1 MKFPIVKNVNAK
13 TIADDIQP
21 VYPEK
26 PLNDYSSAFEIKES
40 KMPRTVSGYHPYVVD
55 ETNIEVTKQ
64 LFKIEDVQIGDTV
77 EEWDHGGWG
86 ALAGRAGI
94 SLMRNGIELKSIL
107 TRMS

>member
-21 VYPEK
+21 VYPAEPSK
-26 PLNDYSSAFEIKES
+26 DYSSAFEIKES
-40 KMPRTVSGYHPYVVD
+40 KMPRTVSGYHPYLVN
-55 ETNIEVTKQ
+55 ETNIEETKK
-64 LFKIEDVQIGDTV
+64 LFKYDEVQIGDNV
-77 EEWDHGGWG
+77 EKWDMGGWG

-94 SLMRNGIELKSIL
+94 ALMRNGIELKSIL